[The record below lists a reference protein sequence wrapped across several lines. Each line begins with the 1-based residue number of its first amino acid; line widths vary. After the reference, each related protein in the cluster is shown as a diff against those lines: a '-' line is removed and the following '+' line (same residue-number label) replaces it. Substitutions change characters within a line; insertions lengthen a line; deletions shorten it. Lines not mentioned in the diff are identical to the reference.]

1 MIHFVGGD
9 PDSDKEE
16 CPAVWRAPG
25 GLYLRG
31 KTAVP
36 ELTGRLSKDVGK
48 GEDETDVWV
57 PDRLFPAIREAID
70 DDYEPGRQ
78 GPGRHDFKTLLA
90 ATKHS
95 LIRFETRDAYDIN
108 EASSYEQWRETGDL
122 SSHDWGEWPDMVR
135 EAIARG
141 VRWRRV
147 RIISRPMSEYMR
159 WEYAVTDANVS
170 FGEDIRWLWRD
181 QAADLLVPAADC
193 WVFDNRVIRWNFQR
207 GDDSNPH
214 VYSYSS
220 DPRVA
225 RDIVALSSWR
235 GTARHRTPTSNP
247 SRAYSVAAAAARINA
262 RASSPTTARPR
273 KSSQARRYRAMSA
286 GWVSV
291 SSPPS
296 SSTCAFTAPSSK
308 VSMSND
314 SRARTP

>member
-1 MIHFVGGD
+1 MDFVGSD

-25 GLYLRG
+25 GLYVRG
-31 KTAVP
+31 KTTDP
-36 ELTGRLSKDVGK
+36 EVTERLTRDVGK

-57 PDRLFPAIREAID
+57 PDRLFPAIRAAIN

-95 LIRFETRDAYDIN
+95 LIRFETRDAYDIS
-108 EASSYEQWRETGDL
+108 EASSFEQWRKNGDL
-122 SSHDWGEWPDMVR
+122 SGHDWGEWPDMVR
-135 EAIARG
+135 QAVARG

-159 WEYAVTDANVS
+159 WEHAVTDANVS

-207 GDDSNPH
+207 GDNSNPH

-225 RDIVALSSWR
+225 RDIVGAFELAWNR
-235 GTARHRTPTSNP
+235 ATPHAEFKP
-247 SRAYSVAAAAARINA
+247 E
-262 RASSPTTARPR
+262 
-273 KSSQARRYRAMSA
+273 
-286 GWVSV
+286 
-291 SSPPS
+291 
-296 SSTCAFTAPSSK
+296 
-308 VSMSND
+308 
-314 SRARTP
+314 